1 MKPVSIRHNVSEAV
15 RQALLVLAQERLV
28 SHSRNCGFS
37 VVNLTGEDRKE
48 GRQIRLPLETLSLE
62 RLSGLKDRMV
72 QAGISSQFDLEF
84 HGLICHKSGNAG
96 LMGSLRNLPVPYFA
110 YGSAFKV
117 SIPDLTP
124 QLLEAR
130 HKCYEECVRFL

>member
-1 MKPVSIRHNVSEAV
+1 MKPVSIRHHVSEAV
-15 RQALLVLAQERLV
+15 REALLVLAQERMV

-62 RLSGLKDRMV
+62 RLSG
-72 QAGISSQFDLEF
+72 
-84 HGLICHKSGNAG
+84 
-96 LMGSLRNLPVPYFA
+96 
-110 YGSAFKV
+110 SAFKV

-130 HKCYEECVRFL
+130 HKCYVEYLSGESTRTAEECVRFH

>member
-28 SHSRNCGFS
+28 SHLRNCGFS
-37 VVNLTGEDRKE
+37 VVNLTGEDRKV

-72 QAGISSQFDLEF
+72 QAGIS
-84 HGLICHKSGNAG
+84 G
-96 LMGSLRNLPVPYFA
+96 
-110 YGSAFKV
+110 
-117 SIPDLTP
+117 
-124 QLLEAR
+124 
-130 HKCYEECVRFL
+130 